1 MLKHSNSDL
10 LSSHSFNSNHTPRQA
25 LKHFFRKRVD
35 DSMLSFLV
43 KTTEKVINVQEPTK
57 REIQGGFHSLYEFIY
72 SLVKGSNVQTPTLMS
87 TVVYLKRL
95 SKILP
100 SNVIGISTTRHR
112 MFIGCLVVT
121 SKNLNDSSPLNKHWK
136 NYCLDMLTLQ
146 DINTIEREIL
156 ELFNW
161 KLEFDESE
169 LIEALAELL
178 MPQSISKYSS
188 ETPKNSYA
196 SAYSQ
201 MSTNSIFSSSQK
213 TITSSTRMSNLSD
226 YTEHDHDY
234 QKTGNY
240 LARTNSDFYKQKLTK
255 SEPIIPS
262 DIIQTRIIKHNPTP
276 PIINEPSSNMKYNT
290 ISNYTTSDS
299 YLSVNKAM
307 MIRDQEKMNLLHN
320 QQNVH
325 TLHDRQR
332 VISQPD
338 PYQAKAHARNYR
350 IQHPN
355 YQPNYI

>member
-1 MLKHSNSDL
+1 MLKHGYSESLRSQTFSN
-10 LSSHSFNSNHTPRQA
+10 NHTPRQA

-35 DSMLSFLV
+35 ESMLRFLV
-43 KTTEKVINVQEPTK
+43 ETTENVIQVQEPTK
-57 REIQGGFHSLYEFIY
+57 SEKQGGFHSLYEFIY

-95 SKILP
+95 AKILP

-136 NYCLDMLTLQ
+136 NYCMDMLTLQ
-146 DINTIEREIL
+146 DINTIEKEIL

-178 MPQSISKYSS
+178 MPQSTSGYLS

-201 MSTNSIFSSSQK
+201 VSTNSILSSSQR
-213 TITSSTRMSNLSD
+213 TITSSTRLSNLSD
-226 YTEHDHDY
+226 YTDY
-234 QKTGNY
+234 DLQKSSNHVISSS
-240 LARTNSDFYKQKLTK
+240 SDFYKQKLIK
-255 SEPIIPS
+255 SESSIYPNS
-262 DIIQTRIIKHNPTP
+262 HQASIIKHNPTP
-276 PIINEPSSNMKYNT
+276 PISHEPS
-290 ISNYTTSDS
+290 ISTPYSKNNHYTTSDS
-299 YLSVNKAM
+299 YLSVSKAM
-307 MIRDQEKMNLLHN
+307 MMRDQQKLNLIHSRLN
-320 QQNVH
+320 TN
-325 TLHDRQR
+325 DQR
-332 VISQPD
+332 RVFSQPGPHQD
-338 PYQAKAHARNYR
+338 KQHASNYR

-355 YQPNYI
+355 YQPNYL